1 MSDNSNIIIG
11 DKHYHMPCDLGI
23 LSKGYHDQECLKNEL
38 LFTLD
43 ETTSFALLEFLQVL
57 WQKGT
62 GKSINVYYL
71 RSYNRIH
78 AINDICRLTRLI
90 GQTTG
95 FTLGISEILELVDKD
110 VREF

>member
-1 MSDNSNIIIG
+1 MSDNSNIVIG
-11 DKHYHMPCDLGI
+11 DKHYHMPYDLEN

-38 LFTLD
+38 LTTLD
-43 ETTSFALLEFLQVL
+43 ETTPFTLLEFLQLL

-90 GQTTG
+90 GRTTG